1 MRKKKIL
8 IPFAIIMLI
17 IALVV
22 CGIIIIYRS
31 NLPKENA
38 LTFCLQNVN
47 GNSNWAYE
55 FSNNSILKVTEDSR
69 YMNIFH
75 IYEYWVFEPTESG
88 EVTIFFN
95 CKERGWVVEEYS
107 FSITYYIDGD
117 GNIEEISSD
126 NKPEMTNIK
135 DDMAGFIGIKVHDFI
150 YCTVVR
156 FAFWV
161 RETFFYTK

>member
-1 MRKKKIL
+1 MRKKKFL
-8 IPFAIIMLI
+8 IPFALITLI
-17 IALVV
+17 IALAI
-22 CGIIIIYRS
+22 CGIIIVYRS

-38 LTFCLQNVN
+38 LTFCLQDVD
-47 GNSNWAYE
+47 GNSNWDYE
-55 FSNNSILKVTEDSR
+55 FSNNILKVTEDS
-69 YMNIFH
+69 YYLNVFH
-75 IYEYWVFEPTESG
+75 SYEYWVFEPIGSG
-88 EVTIFFN
+88 EVTIYFQDK
-95 CKERGWVVEEYS
+95 CMAQIVEEYS
-107 FSITYYIDGD
+107 FSITYYIDEE
-117 GNIEEISSD
+117 GNIEEVSSD